1 MTNLW
6 KNLLIGGFLAAFLVF
21 LGFFNA
27 TKPRI
32 LVLHSAGANSSW
44 AQQVDRGMNEALARN
59 RRPLSVER
67 NYLGLDYPAAPR
79 RVEEARAEARRAV
92 ARFQPDVLIAVDDE
106 ANSLVAR
113 DYVGRESPRV
123 LYVSLNRPPADFGYA
138 GAANVSGIA
147 EQLPFAAVRDVVMD
161 LFPGRSPT
169 VAVIGVENESG
180 AAEMTQA
187 RAFAWS
193 PLSVDEAALVATAED
208 WRAFVQRVA
217 EADVLLVLGTH
228 DLPGEGG
235 VTVKAAEINRWTE
248 EQARPLPIGT
258 QVNFVETGGGL
269 SFSPP
274 PDDSGARAIGLAL
287 DWLDARDTPG
297 APPALVSDH
306 FEVAV
311 RPVRLRERGLVLPPI
326 YLEAAR
332 ENGTLFK

>member
-6 KNLLIGGFLAAFLVF
+6 KNLLIGGFLAAFLIL

-32 LVLHSAGANSSW
+32 LVLHSAGADSSW
-44 AQQVDRGMNEALARN
+44 AQQVDRGMNEALTRN

-67 NYLGLDYPAAPR
+67 NYLDLDSPAAPR

-113 DYVGRESPRV
+113 DYVGRESPRI

-147 EQLPFAAVRDVVMD
+147 EQLPFAAVRDAVMD
-161 LFPGRSPT
+161 LFPGRAPT

-187 RAFAWS
+187 RAFDWS
-193 PLSVDEAALVATAED
+193 PLSVDEAALV
-208 WRAFVQRVA
+208 
-217 EADVLLVLGTH
+217 EALASGRLAGAGLDVFEHEPLAPDHPLCAMDQVVLTPHLGYGTRETF
-228 DLPGEGG
+228 EGFYRS
-235 VTVKAAEINRWTE
+235 TVKGLLAYFKGE
-248 EQARPLPIGT
+248 PLELMNT
-258 QVNFVETGGGL
+258 QV
-269 SFSPP
+269 
-274 PDDSGARAIGLAL
+274 RAAG
-287 DWLDARDTPG
+287 
-297 APPALVSDH
+297 
-306 FEVAV
+306 
-311 RPVRLRERGLVLPPI
+311 
-326 YLEAAR
+326 
-332 ENGTLFK
+332 

>member
-6 KNLLIGGFLAAFLVF
+6 KNLLIGGFLAAFLIL

-32 LVLHSAGANSSW
+32 LVLHSAGPDSSW
-44 AQQVDRGMNEALARN
+44 ARQVDRGMDEALARN

-67 NYLGLDYPAAPR
+67 NYLGLDSPAAPW
-79 RVEEARAEARRAV
+79 RVEEARSEARRAV

-113 DYVGRESPRV
+113 DYVGRKSPRI
-123 LYVSLNRPPADFGYA
+123 LYVSLNRPPSDLGYV

-147 EQLPFAAVRDVVMD
+147 EQLPLAAVRDAVMD
-161 LFPGRSPT
+161 LFPGRAPT
-169 VAVIGVENESG
+169 VAVIGVDNETGS
-180 AAEMTQA
+180 AEMAQV
-187 RAFAWS
+187 RAFGWS
-193 PLSVDEAALVATAED
+193 PLSVDEAALVATADD

-217 EADVLLVLGTH
+217 AADVLLVLGTH

-235 VTVKAAEINRWTE
+235 ARVTAAEINRWTQ

-258 QVNFVETGGGL
+258 QVNFVEDGGGL

-274 PDDSGARAIGLAL
+274 PDDSGAKAIGLAL

-297 APPALVSDH
+297 APAPMVSDH

-311 RPVRLRERGLVLPPI
+311 RPALLRERGLVLPPI

>member
-1 MTNLW
+1 MTKLW
-6 KNLLIGGFLAAFLVF
+6 KNLLIGGFLAAFLIL

-32 LVLHSAGANSSW
+32 LVLHSAGADSSW
-44 AQQVDRGMNEALARN
+44 ARQVDRGMKKALDVN
-59 RRPLSVER
+59 RRPLSVEW
-67 NYLGLDYPAAPR
+67 NYLGLDSPASPR

-113 DYVGRESPRV
+113 DYIGQASPRI

-147 EQLPFAAVRDVVMD
+147 ERLPFAAVRDVVMD

-169 VAVIGVENESG
+169 VAVLGVENETG
-180 AAEMTQA
+180 TAEMAQA

-193 PLSVDEAALVATAED
+193 PLSVDEAALVATVED
-208 WRAFVQRVA
+208 WRAFVARVA
-217 EADVLLVLGTH
+217 AADVLLVLGRH

-235 VTVKAAEINRWTE
+235 VTVTAAEINRWTE
-248 EQARPLPIGT
+248 EQAGPLPIGT
-258 QVNFVETGGGL
+258 QVNFVEDGGGL

-274 PDDSGARAIGLAL
+274 PEESGAKAIGLAL

-297 APPALVSDH
+297 APAPVVSDH

-311 RPVRLRERGLVLPPI
+311 RPAVLAARGVVLPPI

-332 ENGTLFK
+332 ENGTLFR

>member
-6 KNLLIGGFLAAFLVF
+6 KNLLIGGFLAAFLI
-21 LGFFNA
+21 LRGFFNA

-32 LVLHSAGANSSW
+32 LVLHSAGADSSW

-59 RRPLSVER
+59 RRPLSIER
-67 NYLGLDYPAAPR
+67 NYLGLDYPATPR
-79 RVEEARAEARRAV
+79 RVEEARAESRRAV

-113 DYVGRESPRV
+113 DYVGRERPRI

-147 EQLPFAAVRDVVMD
+147 EQLPFAAVRDVVLD
-161 LFPGRSPT
+161 LFPGRTPT

-217 EADVLLVLGTH
+217 AADVLLVLGTH

-235 VTVKAAEINRWTE
+235 VTVRAAEINRWTE

-258 QVNFVETGGGL
+258 QVNFVEDGGSL

-274 PDDSGARAIGLAL
+274 PDESGSRAIGLAL

-297 APPALVSDH
+297 APRALVSDH

>member
-1 MTNLW
+1 
-6 KNLLIGGFLAAFLVF
+6 
-21 LGFFNA
+21 
-27 TKPRI
+27 
-32 LVLHSAGANSSW
+32 
-44 AQQVDRGMNEALARN
+44 
-59 RRPLSVER
+59 
-67 NYLGLDYPAAPR
+67 
-79 RVEEARAEARRAV
+79 VEEARAEARRAV

-113 DYVGRESPRV
+113 DYVGRKSPRI
-123 LYVSLNRPPADFGYA
+123 LYVSLNRPPADFGYV

-161 LFPGRSPT
+161 LFPGRTPT

-180 AAEMTQA
+180 AAKMTQA

-217 EADVLLVLGTH
+217 AADVLLVLGAH